1 VALVAAVVEL
11 AAGEPRRHPAVAVAA
26 AAVVAARSC

>member
-11 AAGEPRRHPAVAVAA
+11 AAGERRRHPAVAVVVAA
-26 AAVVAARSC
+26 VAARSC